1 MWIDTFNDMRRRSGL
16 SLDELS
22 EKSGVP
28 KGTLAKIT
36 SGVTKAPALETIRS
50 LVYAM
55 GYTLDDLYN
64 NENAPSKL
72 HKLSDDEI
80 ELIKY
85 YSQSSPDARKLLRDI
100 ASYTA
105 HAASTGYVDRRISA
119 EQRVLDSLARQA
131 GFQANN
137 REVDEEQH
145 G

>member
-1 MWIDTFNDMRRRSGL
+1 MWLDAFNDMRRRSGL

-55 GYTLDDLYN
+55 GYTLNDLDN
-64 NENAPSKL
+64 NENAPEKTQR
-72 HKLSDDEI
+72 LSNDEI
-80 ELIKY
+80 ELLRY

-105 HAASTGYVDRRISA
+105 HAANTGYGDQRISD
-119 EQRVLDSLARQA
+119 EQRVLGSLSRQA
-131 GFQANN
+131 GFPVGNPEA
-137 REVDEEQH
+137 DEEQP

>member
-1 MWIDTFNDMRRRSGL
+1 MWIDTFNEMRRHSGL

-55 GYTLDDLYN
+55 GYTLNDLYN
-64 NENAPSKL
+64 NENSIAKPKE
-72 HKLSDDEI
+72 LSDDEI
-80 ELIKY
+80 ELLKY

-100 ASYTA
+100 ASYTV
-105 HAASTGYVDRRISA
+105 HAANTGYVDQRIPA
-119 EQRVLDSLARQA
+119 EQRVLDSLVRQA
-131 GFQANN
+131 GFQVGSPEA
-137 REVDEEQH
+137 DEEQH